1 VSDDLLALIP
11 LLFGVGLIPVAGV
24 PMARMAA
31 TGVLERNGVAGIRT
45 RHTQASDAAWAA
57 GHAAA
62 LPRVSRTVP
71 VAITTVVATVITTVL
86 GGSGW
91 GAAVGVTGLLVETV
105 VLVSAAGVANAAARK
120 AAFPGA
126 EG

>member
-1 VSDDLLALIP
+1 
-11 LLFGVGLIPVAGV
+11 
-24 PMARMAA
+24 
-31 TGVLERNGVAGIRT
+31 VAGIRT

-57 GHAAA
+57 GHTAA

-71 VAITTVVATVITTVL
+71 VAVATVVATVITTVL

-120 AAFPGA
+120 TTFPGA